1 VRQAVCDH
9 GLGSLIISID
19 PEPRVPVDRLC
30 DTLLRQPLGDI
41 DLSIF
46 SELQRGDIVFID
58 GSHRS
63 FQNSDVTVFLTDV
76 VPRLPSGVI
85 YGMHDVFLPLD
96 YGESVL
102 SPEWPDERLPYP
114 RAEIESAISDFTPR
128 FYNEQYLMSAYLL
141 GGADGDQVLLP
152 CAWITRQ
159 VKLLEILN
167 PVWNLPELKG
177 IEPWGGAFWMTRGGD
192 AYDEKFR

>member
-9 GLGSLIISID
+9 GLESRIISID
-19 PEPRVPVDRLC
+19 PEPRVPIDKLC
-30 DTLLRQPLGDI
+30 DTFLRQPLGDV

-46 SELQRGDIVFID
+46 SGLQRGDIVFID

-114 RAEIESAISDFTPR
+114 RAEIELAISDFIPR

-141 GGADGDQVLLP
+141 GGGDGDQVLLP
-152 CAWITRQ
+152 CAWITSQ
-159 VKLLEILN
+159 LKLLEILN
-167 PVWNLPELKG
+167 PVWNLPVLKG

-192 AYDEKFR
+192 TYDKKFR